1 MARRTPW
8 GPAPSGPESSGP
20 ESSGPLPSGQAPSGL
35 ARTDFHAAIRRNAW
49 NTFWLCL
56 VLVLVGVA
64 LGYVFGWVFEVFF
77 LAPPEGGLT
86 LDPLAVSA
94 GGLRGA
100 AIMAAASALAV
111 IVALTRGDRIVL
123 GLAGAREVTPEEEPR
138 LHNVAEEMA
147 LAAGLPK
154 PRVFV
159 IETPALNAFATG
171 RKPEKAA
178 IAVTRGLMDKLSRSE
193 LQGVVG
199 HEMGHIANNDIL
211 YATAVGVLV
220 GLIVLICDAALR
232 SLRHVRFTGGR
243 RGKQGGAAVIALVV
257 LLVFAILAPLAAR
270 LVQMAISRQRE
281 YMADATA
288 VKLTRNPLGLIG
300 ALQKIGGS
308 DVRYENANRAIQH
321 LYIANPVKS
330 FGPKARALFSTH
342 PAMED
347 RIVRLRNLG

>member
-1 MARRTPW
+1 MAASGPW
-8 GPAPSGPESSGP
+8 GPSPSGP
-20 ESSGPLPSGQAPSGL
+20 AASGL
-35 ARTDFHAAIRRNAW
+35 ARTDFHAAIRRNGW

-56 VLVLVGVA
+56 ILVLVGLA
-64 LGYVFGWVFEVFF
+64 LGYVLGWVFEAYF
-77 LAPPEGGLT
+77 LAPPDGRPYV
-86 LDPLAVSA
+86 DPLAVSA

-100 AIMAAASALAV
+100 AIMAVASALAI

-123 GLAGAREVTPEEEPR
+123 GLAGAREVTVEEEPR
-138 LHNVAEEMA
+138 LHNIVEEMA

-154 PRVFV
+154 PRVAV

-171 RKPEKAA
+171 LKPEKAA

-199 HEMGHIANNDIL
+199 HEMSHIGNNDIL

-220 GLIVLICDAALR
+220 GLIVLVCDAALR
-232 SLRHVRFTGGR
+232 SFRFARFSGGR
-243 RGKQGGAAVIALVV
+243 RGKQGGAAAIALIV
-257 LLVFAILAPLAAR
+257 LLVFSILAPLAAR

-308 DVRYENANRAIQH
+308 EVRYENANRAIQH
-321 LYIANPVKS
+321 LYISNPVKH
-330 FGPKARALFSTH
+330 FGRGARALFSTH
-342 PAMED
+342 PAMEE
-347 RIVRLRNLG
+347 RIDRLRNLG